1 MWARWVAMAV
11 ILCAA
16 LFIGSGVLDE
26 TPMTNSQRAT
36 VLENQLKCPACQDLS
51 VAQSSSAS
59 SLAVRAQIKVDIA
72 RGMSDSEII
81 DQLTARYG
89 NAVLLTPPA
98 GGISVVLWAV
108 PAGIVV
114 GATGVIVVVMR
125 RRKKTSQSAA
135 TSLEK
140 SKS

>member
-1 MWARWVAMAV
+1 
-11 ILCAA
+11 
-16 LFIGSGVLDE
+16 
-26 TPMTNSQRAT
+26 
-36 VLENQLKCPACQDLS
+36 
-51 VAQSSSAS
+51 
-59 SLAVRAQIKVDIA
+59 
-72 RGMSDSEII
+72 MSDSEII

-114 GATGVIVVVMR
+114 GATGVIMVVMR